1 MKIAAIQLDSAP
13 MDVMTNVRNAMYA
26 CRQAFLNGAHM
37 IFLHEGLTADY
48 SPEPLRYG
56 RALESVEV
64 HGFAVLAKQFDG
76 YIALGLN
83 EVWRDQAFISCVY
96 LGPTGVVDVYR
107 KSFLWSGRNRDNC
120 VPYEMG
126 YRQELGILSHGDGP
140 RVVNVGRLRV
150 GTLICA
156 DGDVQGSWDVFRRDV
171 PDLVF
176 HQCNQGFLRMDYR
189 QAVAREIERP
199 MVVTNRVG
207 FSYHHFQTGGTRI
220 VRRDGSIAVAANTEG
235 REQTIYANLED
246 L

>member
-13 MDVMTNVRNAMYA
+13 MDVTGNVRKAMYA
-26 CRQAFLNGAHM
+26 CRQAFLNGARV

-48 SPEPLRYG
+48 TAEPLRYG
-56 RALESVEV
+56 RALEGVEV
-64 HGFAVLAKQFDG
+64 HGFTVLAKQFDG

-83 EVWRDQAFISCVY
+83 EVWRGQPFISCVY

-107 KSFLWSGRNRDNC
+107 KSFLWSARNRDDC

-126 YRQELGILSHGDGP
+126 YRQELGILGHGDGP
-140 RVVNVGRLRV
+140 RVVTVGGLRI

-156 DGDVQGSWDVFRRDV
+156 DGDVPESWDVFRKDV

-176 HQCNQGFLRMDYR
+176 HQSNQTFLQMGYR

-199 MVVTNRVG
+199 MVATNRVG
-207 FSYHHFQTGGTRI
+207 FSYHHFQDGGTRI

-235 REQTIYANLED
+235 REQTIYANLAE